1 MNQSAA
7 LGGNASSSPI
17 RRKVASIFIP
27 VKNIERS
34 RAWYCR
40 LLGFDESE
48 RDILFGHIC
57 VLPLEGAD
65 VVLDTMPKWGGGEP
79 DGATPIDTPVL
90 MLPTSDLEASL
101 AFIDAL
107 GAERVTD
114 IEDGHWFVFKD
125 PDGNKLM
132 ICRE

>member
-1 MNQSAA
+1 MSKYAE
-7 LGGNASSSPI
+7 LGGTASSNPI
-17 RRKVASIFIP
+17 RRKVASVFIP
-27 VKNIERS
+27 VQNIERS

-40 LLGFDESE
+40 LLGFEESE

-65 VVLDTMPKWGGGEP
+65 VILDTMPKWGGGEP
-79 DGATPIDTPVL
+79 GGAAAIGTPVL
-90 MLPTSDLEASL
+90 MLPTPDLEASL
-101 AFIDAL
+101 AYVDAL

>member
-1 MNQSAA
+1 MTKSAEH
-7 LGGNASSSPI
+7 GGTASSSPV
-17 RRKVASIFIP
+17 RQRVASVFIP

-40 LLGFDESE
+40 LLGFEESE
-48 RDILFGHIC
+48 RDILFGHLC
-57 VLPLEGAD
+57 VLPMDGAD
-65 VVLDTMPKWGGGEP
+65 VVLDTMPKWGGSEP
-79 DGATPIDTPVL
+79 GGAAPIDTPVL
-90 MLPTSDLEASL
+90 MLPTPDLEASL
-101 AFIDAL
+101 AFVDAL